1 MSDERKEAA
10 QDIALPS
17 YMRAIVFDG
26 QKAVW
31 QPRQPLPEP
40 RSGESLL
47 KILLAGVC
55 NTDKEILRGYR
66 PDFKGV
72 MGHEF
77 VAVVVRSDQ
86 PALIGRRV
94 CGEINLVCHTCLYC
108 RSGRPHHCSYRRVPG
123 ISGKDGCFAEY
134 MTLPTELLH
143 LVPDTLADEQA
154 VYCEPLAAALEIPEQ
169 NHIRP
174 SQELAVLG
182 DGRLAFMVAQVLA
195 LSGAPVTVIGH
206 HPEKLDRFKPF
217 ARTLLQPEGSYEVV
231 VDATGQPAG
240 LTTAVGLTRS
250 GGRLIIKSTYADL
263 SQIDMSEIVV
273 RELQIDGSRCGP
285 FEPALRL
292 LEKGWVRLPEV
303 ERYRPEAFAEAFASR
318 AFKAA
323 IDFRE
328 VDKRD

>member
-1 MSDERKEAA
+1 
-10 QDIALPS
+10 
-17 YMRAIVFDG
+17 MRAVVFDG

-31 QPRQPLPEP
+31 QPQRPLPEP
-40 RSGESLL
+40 QPGESLL

-66 PDFKGV
+66 PDFQGV

-77 VAVVVRSDQ
+77 VARVVRSDQ
-86 PALIGRRV
+86 PELTGRRV
-94 CGEINLVCHTCLYC
+94 CGEINLVCHHCLYC
-108 RSGRPHHCSYRRVPG
+108 RSGRPHHCSNRRVPG

-143 LVPDTLADEQA
+143 VVPDSLADEQA

-169 NHIRP
+169 HHIRP

-195 LSGAPVTVIGH
+195 LSGAPVTVIGRH
-206 HPEKLDRFKPF
+206 QDKLERFAPF
-217 ARTLLQPEGSYEVV
+217 ARTLLQAEGTYEVV

-240 LTTAVGLTRS
+240 LTTAIALTRS
-250 GGRLIIKSTYADL
+250 GGRLIVKSTYADL

-273 RELQIDGSRCGP
+273 REIQIDGSRCGP

-292 LEKGWVRLPEV
+292 LEKGWVSLPEV
-303 ERYRPEAFAEAFASR
+303 ERYQPEAFAAAFSSR
-318 AFKAA
+318 AFKAVL
-323 IDFRE
+323 DFRRS
-328 VDKRD
+328 DQRD